1 MQVDTITE
9 LFSLDPFK
17 YSEQDLD
24 KIVEHFRVRRT
35 EYQLTG
41 KATKEV
47 AEPVDLKKLGLL

>member
-1 MQVDTITE
+1 VDTITE

-17 YSEQDLD
+17 YSEQALD
-24 KIVEHFRVRRT
+24 KIIEHFRVRRT